1 MASDV
6 LLQST
11 LFLDIIDPAKKFSL
25 MSLGITEMVNQLDDM
40 FLAYS
45 IIKQGFE
52 RHPNTIF
59 NLLHINKVISEIKVE
74 TDKKGITTFSYQ
86 DIKVDNYQCEKKSI
100 LENTTSYIKLILEAL
115 KKLFKGLLEENLPNE
130 DTSGTPIAGDSIL
143 HDICQVL
150 DSRKW
155 IVPDGATPTI
165 DVVKTVIEK
174 NHISLKNIFH
184 RFQLVLAKHV
194 ATE

>member
-1 MASDV
+1 
-6 LLQST
+6 
-11 LFLDIIDPAKKFSL
+11 
-25 MSLGITEMVNQLDDM
+25 MVNQLDDM

-74 TDKKGITTFSYQ
+74 TDKKWITTFSYQ

-115 KKLFKGLLEENLPNE
+115 KK
-130 DTSGTPIAGDSIL
+130 
-143 HDICQVL
+143 
-150 DSRKW
+150 
-155 IVPDGATPTI
+155 
-165 DVVKTVIEK
+165 
-174 NHISLKNIFH
+174 
-184 RFQLVLAKHV
+184 
-194 ATE
+194 